1 MPYLL
6 CSIKQQKGIHVT
18 EETALVNVDTLIS
31 EAVGDCS
38 ELRELFLDAQA
49 LLGDEH
55 VVRFIEKVQ
64 ERGEGLL
71 LRFRAYQAAVG
82 TADFKPNFR
91 HFIFWTV
98 LRI

>member
-1 MPYLL
+1 M
-6 CSIKQQKGIHVT
+6 T
-18 EETALVNVDTLIS
+18 EETVLVNVDTLIS

-38 ELRELFLDAQA
+38 ELRELFRDVQEP
-49 LLGDEH
+49 LGDEY
-55 VVRFIEKVQ
+55 VVRFVEKVQ

-71 LRFRAYQAAVG
+71 LRFQAYQAAAR